1 MKLFYR
7 KYGNGPPLIILHGL
21 FGSSDNWVTIAK
33 KIADKYTVYLPDMR
47 NHGNSPHSEIHDY
60 KSMRDDLHELV
71 IELKLGKIFLAGHS
85 MGGKVAVH
93 FAMKWP
99 ELINGLLVADISPF
113 ANEIITQSGYNQYL
127 SILNSILSIDLSSVS
142 SRNEV
147 DSLLSEEVPT
157 EKIRG
162 LIMKN
167 LQRNSDKNLTWKINA
182 VSLLKNLYEIMSGI
196 ERPTNDT
203 QEVTGFPVIFL
214 KGADSEYLPVKDFR
228 DIQRL
233 FPATEFIIVENAGH
247 WIQVDRPDAVEENL
261 LKLSDSVSS
270 PSGLHN

>member
-33 KIADKYTVYLPDMR
+33 KISGSYTVYLPDMR

-60 KSMRDDLHELV
+60 QSMRDDLYELV

-85 MGGKVAVH
+85 MGGKTAIH
-93 FAMKWP
+93 FSLKWP

-113 ANEIITQSGYNQYL
+113 ANETVTQSGYNQHL
-127 SILNSILSIDLSSVS
+127 SILNSILSIDISSVS

-147 DSLLSEEVPT
+147 DSLLSAEIPT
-157 EKIRG
+157 EKIRS

-167 LQRNSDKNLTWKINA
+167 LQRNSDKNFTWKINA
-182 VSLLKNLYEIMSGI
+182 VSLRKNLDKIMAGI
-196 ERPTNDT
+196 ERPTNET

-214 KGADSEYLPVKDFR
+214 KGADSEYLPVKDFW

-233 FPATEFIIVENAGH
+233 FPAAEFIIVENAGH
-247 WIQVDRPDAVEENL
+247 WIQVDRPNAVEENL

-270 PSGLHN
+270 QSGLHN